1 MSALLAQVEAPEIAY
16 RELSP
21 LLALVGGA
29 VVVLMV
35 GLLRSSFARLT
46 LVPVAHRRHSA
57 SPRSA

>member
-1 MSALLAQVEAPEIAY
+1 MITLLAQTPEAPEIAY

-35 GLLRSSFARLT
+35 GLFRSPSR
-46 LVPVAHRRHSA
+46 A
-57 SPRSA
+57 SRSCPR